1 MYKKHNFVF
10 FYFYLRLKLSKTS
23 KHVIA
28 NKKWQ
33 KHDYHNDV
41 IDPQIKCN
49 SYLQKQ
55 LYKLE
60 KTEHMV
66 VKTFHRQVKVHTV
79 KNLTNV
85 FIPKNFKV
93 KTSQKN
99 KKPRISIM
107 HSINHYMVKSYIA
120 MNITVWSVWTVL

>member
-28 NKKWQ
+28 YKKWQ

-60 KTEHMV
+60 KKKHMV
-66 VKTFHRQVKVHTV
+66 VKTFHSEK
-79 KNLTNV
+79 
-85 FIPKNFKV
+85 F
-93 KTSQKN
+93 N
-99 KKPRISIM
+99 KCF
-107 HSINHYMVKSYIA
+107 HSKEF
-120 MNITVWSVWTVL
+120 